1 MLKLENVSAS
11 YGSVPAITNVSIEI
25 GEGEA
30 VGLLGANGA
39 GKSTTLRAISGLV
52 KLSTGSVTFAGT
64 DVTSLPGHRIPE
76 LGIAHVPEG
85 RQVFPEMTVQEN
97 LEIGA
102 FVPTAK
108 AERAR
113 TMELVYEI
121 KGDAQ
126 SWAIE
131 EIRRV
136 LRPKGAFLMMEH
148 DVPSN
153 LFLRALFYL
162 RLTFAGTDV
171 NSLPPYRI
179 PELGIAHVP
188 EGRQVFP
195 EMTVQENLEIGAFV
209 PKAKA
214 ERARTMELVYEIF
227 PRLAERRKQLAG
239 TMSGGEQQ
247 MLAVGRGLMLKPR
260 LLMLDEPSLGLA
272 PVMTDVTFEKIGEIH
287 KMGTAILLVE
297 QNVSR
302 ALSLVQRAY
311 VLESGNVIMHG
322 SSSEL
327 AGNKQVQAAYLGI

>member
-1 MLKLENVSAS
+1 MCTRRAEALMLELANVSAS
-11 YGSVPAITNVSIEI
+11 YGSVPAITDVSIRI

-52 KLSTGSVTFAGT
+52 KLSTGRVTFDGT
-64 DVTSLPGHRIPE
+64 D
-76 LGIAHVPEG
+76 
-85 RQVFPEMTVQEN
+85 
-97 LEIGA
+97 
-102 FVPTAK
+102 
-108 AERAR
+108 
-113 TMELVYEI
+113 
-121 KGDAQ
+121 
-126 SWAIE
+126 
-131 EIRRV
+131 
-136 LRPKGAFLMMEH
+136 LR
-148 DVPSN
+148 S
-153 LFLRALFYL
+153 R
-162 RLTFAGTDV
+162 
-171 NSLPPYRI
+171 PPYRI

-214 ERARTMELVYEIF
+214 DRAQTMELVYGLF
-227 PRLAERRKQLAG
+227 PPLADRRKQRAG

-272 PVMTDVTFEKIGEIH
+272 PVMTDVTFETVGEIH

-302 ALSLVQRAY
+302 ALALVQRSY
-311 VLESGNVIMHG
+311 VLESGRVTMHG
-322 SSSEL
+322 SSAQL
-327 AGNKQVQAAYLGI
+327 AGDSKVQAAYLGI

>member
-1 MLKLENVSAS
+1 VLKLQGVSAS
-11 YGSVPAITNVSIEI
+11 YGSVPAISDVSIEI

-39 GKSTTLRAISGLV
+39 GKSTTLRVISGLV
-52 KLSTGSVTFAGT
+52 KLKTGTITFDGT
-64 DVTSLPGHRIPE
+64 DLASLPPHRIPE

-102 FVPTAK
+102 
-108 AERAR
+108 
-113 TMELVYEI
+113 Y
-121 KGDAQ
+121 
-126 SWAIE
+126 
-131 EIRRV
+131 
-136 LRPKGAFLMMEH
+136 
-148 DVPSN
+148 
-153 LFLRALFYL
+153 
-162 RLTFAGTDV
+162 
-171 NSLPPYRI
+171 
-179 PELGIAHVP
+179 
-188 EGRQVFP
+188 
-195 EMTVQENLEIGAFV
+195 V
-209 PKAKA
+209 PKAKV
-214 ERARTMELVYEIF
+214 ERSRTLDLVYGIF
-227 PRLAERRKQLAG
+227 PRLADRKKQLAG

-302 ALSLVQRAY
+302 ALSLVGRAY

-322 SSSEL
+322 TSAEL
-327 AGNKQVQAAYLGI
+327 AGNRQVQAAYLGI